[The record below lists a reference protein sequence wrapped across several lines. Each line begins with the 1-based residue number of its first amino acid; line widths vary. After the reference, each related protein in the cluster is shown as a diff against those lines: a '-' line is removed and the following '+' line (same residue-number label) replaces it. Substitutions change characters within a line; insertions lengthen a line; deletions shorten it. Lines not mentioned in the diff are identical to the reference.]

1 MKLRELIDR
10 LEEISNNGGRDNVE
24 VFVGST
30 EYEDFL
36 VGIEN
41 VYPDF
46 VSTEYDYNEFIV
58 LEYGKEQDSNQN

>member
-1 MKLRELIDR
+1 MKLRELIDC
-10 LEEISNNGGRDNVE
+10 LEQLSNNGGRDNIE

-30 EYEDFL
+30 ENEDFL
-36 VGIEN
+36 VRIEN